1 MRRENVDKKIMVKRL
16 SFEQLDESVQSFF
29 RQIENESETV
39 VIETNAKLRFQ
50 ITSAEGDDV
59 FSIYDEIWGETGK
72 KNISEEEAEQAI
84 AEALRETTG
93 RQL

>member
-1 MRRENVDKKIMVKRL
+1 MVKRL
-16 SFEQLDESVQSFF
+16 TLEQLDESVQSFF

-39 VIETNAKLRFQ
+39 VIETEGKSRFQ
-50 ITSAEGDDV
+50 ITPAKGGDV
-59 FSIYDEIWGETGK
+59 FAIYDEVWGDTGK
-72 KNISEEEAEQAI
+72 KNITEEEADQAI